1 MRKIVS
7 TLALFAAAATAQ
19 PPAAVVSPEV
29 HADRTVTFRLEA
41 PRVSSAAVTG
51 EFTAKP
57 VEMHQAGNGLWEAT
71 VGPLAPEIYNYNFV
85 IDGMKTIDV
94 SNARVKTG
102 STPSTIQSILI
113 VPGDQPAFYDPRSVP
128 HGTVEER
135 WYPSKSLDSLRR
147 VLIYLPPGYQ
157 ASSRRYPVLYLL
169 HGANADENAWTHLG
183 RANVI
188 LDNMLADGSIKPF
201 LVVMPFGYAHE
212 PQPGRRTA
220 GNNTADFGR
229 DLLEDLIPFVE
240 SNYRAG
246 RDREHRA
253 IAGLSMGGGE
263 SLTIGLS
270 HLDRFSYVIGMSAAV
285 RGPDFAKTFSSLIA
299 DPNASNRQLKL
310 LWTGCGTEDSLFAPN
325 RAFSEFLTRNG
336 IEHKFFE
343 SSGAHT
349 WMVWRRYLHE
359 VAPML
364 FAEKSSASSD
374 HAR

>member
-1 MRKIVS
+1 MQKIVS
-7 TLALFAAAATAQ
+7 TLALFAASAMAQ
-19 PPAAVVSPEV
+19 PAAAVISPEV

-41 PRVSSAAVTG
+41 PQVSSASVTG

-57 VEMHQAGNGLWEAT
+57 VEMHKGDNGLWEAK
-71 VGPLAPEIYNYNFV
+71 VGPLAAEIYNYNFV
-85 IDGMKTIDV
+85 LDGVKTIDPA
-94 SNARVKTG
+94 NARVKTG

-113 VPGDQPAFYDPRSVP
+113 VPGDQPAFYDARNVP
-128 HGTVEER
+128 HGKVEER
-135 WYPSKSLDSLRR
+135 WYQSKSLSTLRR
-147 VLIYLPPGYQ
+147 VLIYLPPGYE
-157 ASSRRYPVLYLL
+157 SGSHRYPVLYLL
-169 HGANADENAWTHLG
+169 HGANADETAWTNLG

-201 LVVMPFGYAHE
+201 IAVMPFGYAHYPE
-212 PQPGRRTA
+212 PGRRTA

-240 SNYRAG
+240 SNYRAD

-263 SLTIGLS
+263 SLGIGLS
-270 HLDRFSYVIGMSAAV
+270 HLDHFSYVIGMSAAV
-285 RGPDFAKTFSSLIA
+285 RGPDFSKNFASLIA
-299 DPNASNRQLKL
+299 DPAASNRKLKL

-325 RAFSEFLTRNG
+325 RAFSEFLTKNG

-359 VAPML
+359 VAPLL
-364 FAEKSSASSD
+364 FVEKTAASSE
-374 HAR
+374 HR